1 VAIRFTKMHGA
12 GNDFVVVDCRGPAA
26 QTIDAP
32 LARRLADRHTG
43 VGCDQIMLVDPARTP
58 GAIAAYRILNAD
70 GSEARQCGNG
80 VRCVVAWLAR
90 ELDLGA
96 GDYLLDG
103 PNGPLK
109 ATIDRKRAI
118 TVDLEVPDFR
128 LERVPFLAPSD
139 ADPQRLTVDREI
151 VEIGVVAIG
160 NPHAVLVVDEAA
172 SAEVARLGP
181 AIEHHPAF
189 PNRVNVGFAER
200 VDRHRIRLRVHERGV
215 GETLACGSG
224 ACAAVA
230 VLHRRGQVGD
240 AVAVELPG
248 GTLHVAW
255 NGTGPIRLSGPT
267 AFVFEGIL
275 LA

>member
-1 VAIRFTKMHGA
+1 
-12 GNDFVVVDCRGPAA
+12 
-26 QTIDAP
+26 
-32 LARRLADRHTG
+32 
-43 VGCDQIMLVDPARTP
+43 MLVEPARTP

-90 ELDLGA
+90 DLDLGA
-96 GDYLLDG
+96 GDHSLDG

-109 ATIDRKRAI
+109 ATIDRERAI

-128 LERVPFLAPSD
+128 PERVPFLAESE
-139 ADPQRLTVDREI
+139 ADPQRLTVDREV

-160 NPHAVLVVDEAA
+160 NPHAVLVVDKAA
-172 SAEVARLGP
+172 SAPVARLGP
-181 AIEHHPAF
+181 AIEYHPAF
-189 PNRVNVGFAER
+189 PDRVNVGFAEI
-200 VDRHRIRLRVHERGV
+200 VDRQRLHLRVHERGV

-230 VLHRRGQVGD
+230 VLHRRGLLGD

-248 GTLHVAW
+248 GTLRVEWSGA
-255 NGTGPIRLSGPT
+255 GAIRLSGPT

-275 LA
+275 PT